1 MLSSAINFVRFATI
15 SFRISYA
22 SRTRLHP
29 VGEPKSFFF
38 GCLLTQNTFFLIEAY
53 IMLARGSL
61 NSYFNGFEIH
71 LLCDRIVPN
80 KKLKKKNYLWLLVVA
95 VGVSASG
102 AGQPHACSSL
112 IISVLRIVWR
122 LRVSIKSWFWRRWAT
137 PLLLQVAPSPDRTYF
152 LSSGRGCR
160 MPI

>member
-80 KKLKKKNYLWLLVVA
+80 KKLKKKELFVITCRRCRSVCKRGGAAPCLLFPHHQCTSDCLEAEGFHQKLVLASVSHSPAVA
-95 VGVSASG
+95 GGSISG
-102 AGQPHACSSL
+102 PNLFSFK
-112 IISVLRIVWR
+112 RE
-122 LRVSIKSWFWRRWAT
+122 RV
-137 PLLLQVAPSPDRTYF
+137 
-152 LSSGRGCR
+152 
-160 MPI
+160 